1 MHLCKQWRDENMNL
15 KALIAMVFA
24 SFFIAQVAGEIEI
37 GLIQNYAGVHSSYAY
52 NASRTVLCTPTSE
65 CDYTGYYYYCPT
77 LEVNLS
83 CNEIIYAPDQGCEPN
98 SDCYD
103 SSGIFHEDWCYRCP
117 GMGYYCIRCDR
128 SIPPELKPP
137 VPDPPEPKPQPEA
150 KPTPPKPGPWVCP
163 DLPKPRVV
171 VPGLGNCTFESPE
184 PSSLINTS
192 EWGEVPADEVL
203 VVAREDCDYC
213 MVCEIAD
220 GLKGEVVGYIDFIN
234 LYQIKTKSKNEAE
247 LRDNISRALEIPCIE
262 LAFPHQKVFPESSP
276 LDDPVY
282 SEGRDG
288 SYRIVGV
295 PEAWEAIRSSGLDLS
310 ETKVGVVD
318 DGLYKG
324 YGEFDGVV
332 HINTKSNG
340 SLLDKPSPDFPSVG
354 SHGTGIMNLIAAD
367 PDNGGL
373 VGMASEPLRENLT
386 VLMINMES
394 PLYSKTGDA
403 WYMGYHAAILHA
415 GLGSDIISFSYGNSQ
430 ADPGAVNASA
440 NFFRE
445 LQETNP
451 DHLFVCSAGN
461 DGKAMDGSRRF
472 PYTYHMPNI
481 ITVGCINNDGT
492 LRKHSNRNSGNFEVT
507 IAAPG
512 DQAVWGRDKQGNI
525 VNEGGE
531 TSMSVPFVTATAA
544 QIRSLNP
551 DLNASEIKAL
561 LVKTARESI
570 ELDGREVAAPEEVGG
585 RVLAA
590 DLAVQE
596 VIEELKED

>member
-1 MHLCKQWRDENMNL
+1 MNL

-282 SEGRDG
+282 SEGRDR

-332 HINTKSNG
+332 HINTRSNG
-340 SLLDKPSPDFPSVG
+340 SLLDKPLPKYPIAG

-373 VGMASEPLRENLT
+373 VGMASEPLKENLT
-386 VLMINMES
+386 VSMINMIL
-394 PLYSKTGDA
+394 PMYSKTGDA
-403 WYMGYHAAILHA
+403 WYMGYHAALLHA

-440 NFFRE
+440 DFFRE
-445 LQETNP
+445 LQQAYPN
-451 DHLFVCSAGN
+451 HLFICSAGN
-461 DGKAMDGSRRF
+461 DGMAMDGSRRF

-481 ITVGCINNDGT
+481 ITVGCINNNGT
-492 LRKHSNRNSGNFEVT
+492 IRKNSNRNSDNFEVT

-512 DQAVWGRDKQGNI
+512 DQAVWGRDNQGNI

-544 QIRSLNP
+544 LIRSLNP

>member
-1 MHLCKQWRDENMNL
+1 MNM
-15 KALIAMVFA
+15 KALIAVVFA
-24 SFFIAQVAGEIEI
+24 SFFIVQAAGAIEI
-37 GLIQNYAGVHSSYAY
+37 GLIQDYAGVHSSYAY
-52 NASRTVLCTPTSE
+52 NASKTVLCSPTSE
-65 CDYTGYYYYCPT
+65 CDYTGYYYCPT

-128 SIPPELKPP
+128 SIPAGENP
-137 VPDPPEPKPQPEA
+137 
-150 KPTPPKPGPWVCP
+150 PPKPPENPEDDDDDDDDEKPDGPENNKPGGPDDGGCP
-163 DLPKPRVV
+163 DLPKPIVV
-171 VPGLGNCTFESPE
+171 VPGLGNCTFEPPE

-192 EWGEVPADEVL
+192 EWGEVPADQVL

-234 LYQIKTKSKNEAE
+234 LFQIKTKSKTEAE

-282 SEGRDG
+282 LEGRDR

-332 HINTKSNG
+332 HINTRSNG
-340 SLLDKPSPDFPSVG
+340 SLLDKPSPDFPSIG

-373 VGMASEPLRENLT
+373 VGIASEPLRENLT
-386 VLMINMES
+386 VLMINMGS
-394 PLYSKTGDA
+394 PLYSKTGDF

-415 GLGSDIISFSYGNSQ
+415 EAMGSNIISFSYGNSQ